1 MSFRLRLVF
10 GLGILSGVLLACNA
24 IVGVEDVRLRS
35 GRGLADADDD
45 GNVTPEDDAGDGYVP
60 PGVDRGTLAM
70 GDNHVCARLPTG
82 SVKCWG
88 DNTSGQLGDGL
99 AFDAGT
105 RANPA
110 KVPQAVPGLADVL
123 DIASGSGHTCA
134 VKTDGA
140 VVCWGRNTSGQLGND
155 TTTSSTTPV
164 QVLQL
169 ASATAVTASDYS
181 TCALLQDKTVSCWGA
196 NTSGQLGTGNETAS
210 LHAVPVVGLTNVTSI
225 SGGSSHVCAV
235 DESAKIWCWGGNTFG
250 QLGNGST
257 TKSSSPVAITSLANV
272 AQVAA
277 GFFFTCAV
285 QKTGAVFCWGV
296 NDHGQLG
303 NGTTAPI
310 ASPNPSPI
318 AVNLNDAVW
327 ISTNGENHA
336 CAVKRTGSVACWGD
350 SVNGQLGYSNS
361 VDGSVP
367 SPVQV
372 APPVTNAQR
381 VWTASDTSCAITTD
395 GRAYCWGLN
404 TYGQVGDN
412 STVTR
417 YTPTQVSAFP

>member
-1 MSFRLRLVF
+1 MSFRLRLLF
-10 GLGILSGVLLACNA
+10 GLGTLSGVLLACNA

-35 GRGLADADDD
+35 VKGLPDADD
-45 GNVTPEDDAGDGYVP
+45 GVVTPEDDAGGFVV

-70 GDNHVCARLPTG
+70 GDNHVCARLATG
-82 SVKCWG
+82 TVKCWG

-105 RANPA
+105 RQNPA
-110 KVPQAVPGLADVL
+110 RVPQVVPGVSDVV

-134 VKTDGA
+134 VTTDGA

-155 TTTSSTTPV
+155 TQVSSTTPV

-169 ASATAVTASDYS
+169 ATAKAVTASDYS
-181 TCALLQDKTVSCWGA
+181 TCALLEDKTVSCWGA

-210 LHAVPVVGLTNVTSI
+210 LHAVPVVGLSNVASI

-235 DESAKIWCWGGNTFG
+235 EESGKVWCWGGNTFG
-250 QLGNGST
+250 QLGNGTTNKTST
-257 TKSSSPVAITSLANV
+257 PVALTSLANV

-285 QKTGAVFCWGV
+285 QRTGAVFCWGV

-318 AVNLNDAVW
+318 AVNLNDATW

-336 CAVKRTGSVACWGD
+336 CAVKRNGSVACWGD
-350 SVNGQLGYSNS
+350 SVNGQLGFSNS

-367 SPVQV
+367 NPVQV

-404 TYGQVGDN
+404 TYGQIGDN
-412 STVTR
+412 TTVTR
-417 YTPTQVSAFP
+417 YTPTQVSSFP